1 MSHIHGVAFLVRV
14 LTRARAVLAVIG
26 TLISSSGSLSWCSS
40 FQAIASL
47 AQSSDGGHADC
58 PGGEEDR
65 GAVCGDEGAAL
76 LLRVREEDQE
86 GAVTSERCLDLK
98 LVCALRTKHCASSEN
113 QANRVRGVLLLG
125 RVFAGIHSVQ
135 VDYHQQK
142 VTVWGI
148 CNRDDVLAAVRK
160 KRRDARFWNGDE
172 LGPGEHVPPPGEAPK
187 QYLAA
192 FTAYR
197 LRKSWK
203 KLFPLIR
210 L

>member
-1 MSHIHGVAFLVRV
+1 M
-14 LTRARAVLAVIG
+14 
-26 TLISSSGSLSWCSS
+26 
-40 FQAIASL
+40 
-47 AQSSDGGHADC
+47 
-58 PGGEEDR
+58 
-65 GAVCGDEGAAL
+65 
-76 LLRVREEDQE
+76 
-86 GAVTSERCLDLK
+86 LD
-98 LVCALRTKHCASSEN
+98 VFC
-113 QANRVRGVLLLG
+113 
-125 RVFAGIHSVQ
+125 FAGIHSVQ

-172 LGPGEHVPPPGEAPK
+172 LGLGEHVPPTPGEAPK

>member
-1 MSHIHGVAFLVRV
+1 MADMQIVLSRRKIEAQYVEMKVPLYSYGCEKKIKKALSH
-14 LTRARAVLAVIG
+14 
-26 TLISSSGSLSWCSS
+26 
-40 FQAIASL
+40 
-47 AQSSDGGHADC
+47 
-58 PGGEEDR
+58 
-65 GAVCGDEGAAL
+65 
-76 LLRVREEDQE
+76 
-86 GAVTSERCLDLK
+86 LK
-98 LVCALRTKHCASSEN
+98 
-113 QANRVRGVLLLG
+113 
-125 RVFAGIHSVQ
+125 GIHSVQ

-148 CNRDDVLAAVRK
+148 CNREDVLGAIRK
-160 KRRDARFWNGDE
+160 KRRAAQFWDSDE
-172 LGPGEHVPPPGEAPK
+172 LGHGEHVTMPGDAPK

>member
-1 MSHIHGVAFLVRV
+1 MADMQI
-14 LTRARAVLAVIG
+14 VLAGRKIEAQYVEMKVPLYSYGCEKKIKKA
-26 TLISSSGSLSWCSS
+26 LS
-40 FQAIASL
+40 
-47 AQSSDGGHADC
+47 H
-58 PGGEEDR
+58 
-65 GAVCGDEGAAL
+65 
-76 LLRVREEDQE
+76 
-86 GAVTSERCLDLK
+86 LK
-98 LVCALRTKHCASSEN
+98 
-113 QANRVRGVLLLG
+113 
-125 RVFAGIHSVQ
+125 GIHSVQ
-135 VDYHQQK
+135 IDSHQQ